1 MRGWRS
7 YAGGRSILAS
17 VVLLLGVVG
26 VVGSQPLWGAPAQ
39 QTASYAEVVAVSG
52 PGYACEQSPG
62 CTITATKG
70 ARVYAK
76 GEARTGATGTA
87 DLQSKTTVFRLQHG
101 ATLQLQDITNAF
113 QRLLLKAGRLF
124 IAHDPQG
131 RDIITVD
138 AGTKRVEA
146 VDTLF
151 TMVVTETADLSDADV
166 YVAVSGGGGSVTVT
180 LASGATVQLLHG
192 QELSVP
198 AGAQTLPPAQ
208 PINPVE
214 QAGLDTVVA
223 IWRQTPGINLPTSP
237 EFIPQ
242 TGFRVADKFLP
253 YWTAN
258 DGARLLGYPVSDE
271 FYAPSI
277 LDQGA
282 TGSLQILQVGSGPH
296 LYASQCFER
305 ALMEFHPEFAGSPY
319 VVEGAQ
325 LGRFSYRARYG
336 AAGAPDQTANQTP
349 GDLQYFAETGHW
361 VGGRFRQ
368 YWQEHGGLTQFGY
381 PLSDEF
387 TEASLLDGTS
397 YTVQYFER
405 AVFEYHP
412 EFAGSDFEV
421 SLSQLGT
428 YYCRGGALPTATPTA
443 TVPPTATP
451 PPTST
456 LIPTATETAT
466 TTPTP
471 RPGGHLGPTY
481 TPTPPCSGTVLASPN
496 AGSGST
502 LADIAVVAP
511 NDVWAVGSYAVPGP
525 LWQTFILHWNGT
537 SWSVIPSPNQAPGSN
552 YLYGV
557 TARAANDVWA
567 VGSYTDAS
575 NTTQALILHWDGVSW
590 SISPTA
596 VAPADSTLQD
606 VAALAPNAVWA
617 IGFVDNGIIST
628 PLAMPG
634 TALSGASTHPHRR
647 LLVPAA
653 RRRCPG
659 GGNIWAVGYY
669 QPARCTGHDLTL
681 GRRRLECGTQP
692 QRTGYLRHSHR
703 YRRPGGQ
710 RHLGG
715 RRTRRSLRQRD
726 LCQLD
731 GALGWHGLDG
741 GPQPQCGVNNNIL
754 EAVTAAGP
762 NNVWAVGF
770 VTSLPSSRSP
780 CTGTAPVGR
789 SPPARNPGNDA
800 LYAVAAVGGE
810 RIWAVGETDFGP
822 TQATLVVRYS
832 CPP

>member
-1 MRGWRS
+1 MRTWRADAACGVFWPES
-7 YAGGRSILAS
+7 G
-17 VVLLLGVVG
+17 LLLSAAR
-26 VVGSQPLWGAPAQ
+26 VVGSRPLWGAPAQ
-39 QTASYAEVVAVSG
+39 QAESYAEMVAVSG
-52 PGYACEQSPG
+52 PSYACERSSG
-62 CTITATKG
+62 CTITATRG

-101 ATLQLQDITNAF
+101 AILQLQDITNAF
-113 QRLLLKAGRLF
+113 QRLLLKTGRLF

-151 TMVVTETADLSDADV
+151 TMVVTATADLRDADV

-208 PINPVE
+208 PISPVE
-214 QAGLDTVVA
+214 QAGLDNVVA
-223 IWRQTPGINLPTSP
+223 IWRQMPGINLPTSP

-282 TGSLQILQVGSGPH
+282 TGSLQILQAGSGPH

-349 GDLQYFAETGHW
+349 GDSEYFAETGHW
-361 VGGRFRQ
+361 VGGRFRH

-428 YYCRGGALPTATPTA
+428 YYCRGGALPTFTPTA
-443 TVPPTATP
+443 TVPPTSTP
-451 PPTST
+451 TATST
-456 LIPTATETAT
+456 PIPTATATETAT
-466 TTPTP
+466 DTATP

-511 NDVWAVGSYAVPGP
+511 NDIWAVGSYEVPGP

-537 SWSVIPSPNQAPGSN
+537 SWSVIPSPDQAPGSN

-575 NTTQALILHWDGVSW
+575 NNTQG
-590 SISPTA
+590 
-596 VAPADSTLQD
+596 ADSPLGWRVLEHQPDRRRPCRQHSSGCGRPRAQRGLGHRLCGQRHHQHAPGD
-606 VAALAPNAVWA
+606 VLGRRGLERR
-617 IGFVDNGIIST
+617 I
-628 PLAMPG
+628 
-634 TALSGASTHPHRR
+634 HPDYR
-647 LLVPAA
+647 LLGPPA
-653 RRRCPG
+653 RRRCAGGWQYLGRGLLQPG
-659 GGNIWAVGYY
+659 SLYRHID
-669 QPARCTGHDLTL
+669 PAL

-692 QRTGYLRHSHR
+692 ERIGYLRHSHR
-703 YRRPGGQ
+703 CCRPGG
-710 RHLGG
+710 
-715 RRTRRSLRQRD
+715 
-726 LCQLD
+726 
-731 GALGWHGLDG
+731 
-741 GPQPQCGVNNNIL
+741 
-754 EAVTAAGP
+754 
-762 NNVWAVGF
+762 
-770 VTSLPSSRSP
+770 
-780 CTGTAPVGR
+780 
-789 SPPARNPGNDA
+789 
-800 LYAVAAVGGE
+800 
-810 RIWAVGETDFGP
+810 
-822 TQATLVVRYS
+822 
-832 CPP
+832 